1 MRLARLCLLYW
12 GMAGRDLF
20 ALPEESSIM
29 QHARRLP
36 PLLRALFLLGL
47 LFALASLAVATW
59 TWAMYREHQGLA
71 ATPW

>member
-1 MRLARLCLLYW
+1 
-12 GMAGRDLF
+12 
-20 ALPEESSIM
+20 M